1 MTKELTTQQSNFI
14 AYLRG
19 NGCNLDDAL
28 SSNSISMIVFDS
40 WILDTN
46 FKLSYNQAVKSCKDK
61 ILSAMYVSALGGNI
75 EAARFYLE
83 KTKEIK
89 KTELD
94 PLGLD
99 IMGRM
104 ND

>member
-40 WILDTN
+40 WILDSTFLN
-46 FKLSYNQAVKSCKDK
+46 SYNDAVKSCKDK
-61 ILSAMYVSALGGNI
+61 IISAMYVTALGGNT
-75 EAARFYLE
+75 EAAKFYLE
-83 KTKEIK
+83 NTKEIK
-89 KTELD
+89 RTASD

-104 ND
+104 NG